1 MSGSTEYLHEDVT
14 VAQGWRVDG
23 SNIELKGVVM
33 RLSLGLLEGGEP
45 CAHGGEIG
53 LGRRVACLAG
63 WLMLLEYSIRRRY
76 EAGTGGDTGV
86 LRAAGADGG
95 GQQRVRKHNRLI
107 FVSLKLRATRVLR

>member
-23 SNIELKGVVM
+23 SYIELKAVVM

-53 LGRRVACLAG
+53 WGRRVVGGLFSRAVDVTG
-63 WLMLLEYSIRRRY
+63 IFDPTSIRGRY
-76 EAGTGGDTGV
+76 
-86 LRAAGADGG
+86 R
-95 GQQRVRKHNRLI
+95 
-107 FVSLKLRATRVLR
+107 